1 VKGSRVKR
9 VAVKREPLLLD
20 PSEVSDTIGVQGL
33 SWYAERLRQDADGDV
48 AMEFMELERPPE
60 ANKAGAK
67 AEVQIGEPIAKEI
80 IGLDEGRVVHN

>member
-1 VKGSRVKR
+1 
-9 VAVKREPLLLD
+9 VKREPLLLD

-67 AEVQIGEPIAKEI
+67 AEVQVR
-80 IGLDEGRVVHN
+80 GRVGGLHGGLSILYLVYSTLVLERGN